1 MKVLLIS
8 SLASSLLIFRL
19 DMIKAFQRN
28 GHEVIAIAPEHGQQ
42 WEAKFKALG
51 IAYYAIPIAR
61 TGMNPL
67 EDLRTFIRMIRII
80 NKIKPDIVFAYQ
92 AKSIV
97 YGCTAAKLTG
107 VNRIYALV
115 AGLGSI
121 LHSHRKS
128 SIKTMIVKLILKTQ
142 YKLALA
148 CCKRVFFQNPDDR
161 QAMSTMRLIRAEQPS
176 LINGSG
182 VNLTVFT
189 EQPLPEQDVFLFV
202 GRLLRDKGIREY
214 MDAAKL
220 VRQQYP
226 HARCLVLGPFDTNPT
241 AISQHELQR
250 FVEEGAIE
258 YMGATEDVRPYLQ
271 QCSVLVLPSYHEGT
285 PRCVLEAMATGRPII
300 TTDAPGC
307 RETVVDQMNG
317 FLVPPKDTTAIAEKM
332 IWMIENREQL
342 RWMSQQSLRM
352 VRDKYDVDKVNQVI
366 MDTMQIQPMEAV
378 KYVGGDQRL

>member
-8 SLASSLLIFRL
+8 SLAPSLLTFRL
-19 DMIKAFQRN
+19 DMIRALQRN
-28 GHEVIAIAPEHGQQ
+28 GHEVIAIAPEHGQK
-42 WEAKFKALG
+42 WESEFKALG
-51 IAYYAIPIAR
+51 IAYYAVPIAR

-67 EDLRTFIRMIRII
+67 QDIRTFLRLIKYIH
-80 NKIKPDIVFAYQ
+80 KIKPDLVFAYQ

-97 YGCTAAKLTG
+97 YGCVAAKLTG

-121 LHSHRKS
+121 LHSNRKS
-128 SIKTMIVKLILKTQ
+128 SIKAVIVKLILKLQ

-161 QAMSTMRLIRAEQPS
+161 KAMRSMNLIRADQPA

-182 VNLTVFT
+182 VNLSVFT
-189 EQPLPEQDVFLFV
+189 EQPLPDQDVFLFV
-202 GRLLRDKGIREY
+202 GRLLKDKGIREY
-214 MDAAKL
+214 MEAARL

-226 HARCLVLGPFDTNPT
+226 QARCLVLGPFDTNPT
-241 AISQHELQR
+241 AIQQQELQC
-250 FVEEGAIE
+250 FVEDGSIE
-258 YMGATEDVRPYLQ
+258 YMGATDDVRPYLK

-307 RETVVDQMNG
+307 RETVVDQING
-317 FLVPPKDTTAIAEKM
+317 FLVPPKDTAAIAEKM

-352 VRDKYDVDKVNQVI
+352 VRDKYDVNKVNQVI
-366 MDTMQIQPMEAV
+366 METMQIQPMEAV